1 MNKRL
6 FNQYDIMGDLDYDG
20 NSNPI
25 VPESRLEKQGRP
37 INQKGYLLDQDNNII
52 ENLNKTVM
60 FPYDQ
65 LDVKGEIP

>member
-1 MNKRL
+1 VAVAEVLLAPVVKVERPTLMNKRL

-37 INQKGYLLDQDNNII
+37 IN
-52 ENLNKTVM
+52 
-60 FPYDQ
+60 
-65 LDVKGEIP
+65 

>member
-1 MNKRL
+1 MAVAEVLLAPVVKVERPTLMNKRL

-37 INQKGYLLDQDNNII
+37 IN
-52 ENLNKTVM
+52 
-60 FPYDQ
+60 
-65 LDVKGEIP
+65 